1 MKYLLNEFLNKYL
14 KWLSTILVLI
24 GILLTNLNV
33 YPINIMFHGAGVVGW
48 TIAGFLSR
56 DKAILTNFGLQIPLF
71 MVGFYNCCFNQK

>member
-1 MKYLLNEFLNKYL
+1 MNFLNKYL

-71 MVGFYNCCFNQK
+71 MVGFYQLLF

>member
-1 MKYLLNEFLNKYL
+1 MNFVNKYL

-71 MVGFYNCCFNQK
+71 MVGFYQLLF